1 MIREATKDARYW
13 AECEAEYRRVIAD
26 IEQTQ
31 SKAGLS
37 ASRGKRLALLKLNNR
52 FRLMSA
58 RYSAGCPLEECRE
71 LFLQC
76 LHEAEQV
83 WDLKSDY
90 VDLVWYV
97 SLGLVFDVDAEGA
110 TILRNIVDKTG
121 YADQLLCAMLNGL
134 DPSHPVQEIDTVPAP
149 YTFASAVLDMEPRLA
164 EQALAEYLK
173 KHWYKGHR
181 DTGWYDN
188 HKLDNLKYVGYWSFE
203 TAALVKLLQ
212 LDDRILQ
219 ASPYYPAELAHYRRG

>member
-1 MIREATKDARYW
+1 MPRFI
-13 AECEAEYRRVIAD
+13 AE
-26 IEQTQ
+26 T
-31 SKAGLS
+31 
-37 ASRGKRLALLKLNNR
+37 
-52 FRLMSA
+52 
-58 RYSAGCPLEECRE
+58 
-71 LFLQC
+71 
-76 LHEAEQV
+76 
-83 WDLKSDY
+83 
-90 VDLVWYV
+90 YV
-97 SLGLVFDVDAEGA
+97 SEP